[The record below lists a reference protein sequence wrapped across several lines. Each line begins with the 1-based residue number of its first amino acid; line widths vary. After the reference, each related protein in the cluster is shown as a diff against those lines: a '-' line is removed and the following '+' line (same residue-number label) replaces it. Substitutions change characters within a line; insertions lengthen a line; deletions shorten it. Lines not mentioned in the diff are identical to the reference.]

1 MSAEAVVLMLVAMAI
16 LWGGLVVAIIR
27 LNRHELPHLDEIH
40 RDIEQYMV
48 NLVRNALE
56 AMPRG
61 GTLNVRTA
69 ARGGTVSIEV
79 ADDGPGIT
87 EEQRTRLFV
96 PYFTTKKGG
105 TGLGLAI
112 VQGIV
117 SDHGGRVEV
126 QSAPGAGTTF
136 TLILPAGRG
145 GERLT

>member
-1 MSAEAVVLMLVAMAI
+1 MEA
-16 LWGGLVVAIIR
+16 
-27 LNRHELPHLDEIH
+27 
-40 RDIEQYMV
+40 
-48 NLVRNALE
+48 
-56 AMPRG
+56 
-61 GTLNVRTA
+61 T
-69 ARGGTVSIEV
+69 GTVSIEV

-126 QSAPGAGTTF
+126 RSAPGAGTTF
-136 TLILPAGRG
+136 TLILPARRAGV
-145 GERLT
+145 

>member
-1 MSAEAVVLMLVAMAI
+1 MA
-16 LWGGLVVAIIR
+16 
-27 LNRHELPHLDEIH
+27 
-40 RDIEQYMV
+40 
-48 NLVRNALE
+48 NALE
-56 AMPRG
+56 AMPQG
-61 GTLNVRTA
+61 GALRVRTA
-69 ARGGTVSIEV
+69 AMDGAVRIEV
-79 ADDGPGIT
+79 EDNGPGIT

-136 TLILPAGRG
+136 TLILPARSH
-145 GERLT
+145 RHHVNT